1 MREFFITTDSTVDL
15 PKEYLEEN
23 HNLVLSLAYILEGTT
38 YEDMNGLPYKEF
50 YDKVRA
56 GALPTTSQINPEQA
70 QEAFETILKEGKD
83 ILHIGFSSGLSGSYN
98 SARIA
103 AEELANTYPEAKVI
117 VIDSLC
123 ASMGE
128 GLLLYKAN
136 EMKKKGCGI
145 EGIAAWV
152 TENRLNI
159 CHNFTVDDLN
169 HLHRGGRVSKATAV
183 IGTMVNI
190 KPVLH
195 VNNEGKLVSVGKV
208 RGRKKSLNELADRM
222 EKQIEGFENDIFMI
236 SHGDCLE
243 DAEYVAEQVRT
254 RFGIQNVMINPIGPV
269 IGTHAGPGTIA
280 LFFMGH
286 PR

>member
-1 MREFFITTDSTVDL
+1 MREFLITTDSTVDL

-23 HNLVLSLAYILEGTT
+23 QNPVLSLAYILEGIT
-38 YEDMNGLPYKEF
+38 YEDMNGLPYKAF
-50 YDKVRA
+50 YDKVRS

-70 QEAFETILKEGKD
+70 QEAFEPIVKEGKD
-83 ILHIGFSSGLSGSYN
+83 ILHIGFSSGLSGSCN

-103 AEELANTYPEAKVI
+103 AEELSETYPEAKII

-136 EMKKKGCGI
+136 EMKKRGSSI
-145 EGIAAWV
+145 DEIADWV
-152 TENRLNI
+152 TNNRLHI
-159 CHNFTVDDLN
+159 CHNFTVDDLH

-195 VNNEGKLVSVGKV
+195 VDNEGKLVAVGKV
-208 RGRKKSLNELADRM
+208 RGRKKSLNELVDRM
-222 EKQIEGFENDIFMI
+222 AKQIEGYENDIFMI
-236 SHGDCLE
+236 SHGDCQE
-243 DAEYVAEQVRT
+243 DAEYVAEQVKA
-254 RFGIQNVMINPIGPV
+254 RFGIQKVMINPVGPV
-269 IGTHAGPGTIA
+269 IGTHSGPGTMA
-280 LFFMGH
+280 LFFMGN

>member
-23 HNLVLSLAYILEGTT
+23 QNLVLSLAYILDGIT
-38 YEDMNGLPYKEF
+38 YQDMNGLPSKEF

-56 GALPTTSQINPEQA
+56 GALPSTSQINPEQA
-70 QEAFETILKEGKD
+70 KEVFEPIIKEGRD
-83 ILHIGFSSGLSGSYN
+83 ILHIGFSSGLSGSFN

-103 AEELANTYPEAKVI
+103 ADELKETYPESKII

-136 EMKKKGCGI
+136 EMKKRGSSI
-145 EGIAAWV
+145 DEIAEWV
-152 TENRLNI
+152 TKYRKHI

-169 HLHRGGRVSKATAV
+169 HLHRGGRISKATAV

-195 VNNEGKLVSVGKV
+195 VDNDGKLVAIGKV
-208 RGRKKSLNELADRM
+208 RGRKKSLNELVDRM
-222 EKQIEGFENDIFMI
+222 AKQIEGYENDIFMI
-236 SHGDCLE
+236 SHGDCPE
-243 DAEYVAEQVRT
+243 DAEYVAEQVKL
-254 RFGIQNVMINPIGPV
+254 RFGIQKVMINPVGPV
-269 IGTHAGPGTIA
+269 IGAHSGPGTIA
-280 LFFMGH
+280 LFFIGD